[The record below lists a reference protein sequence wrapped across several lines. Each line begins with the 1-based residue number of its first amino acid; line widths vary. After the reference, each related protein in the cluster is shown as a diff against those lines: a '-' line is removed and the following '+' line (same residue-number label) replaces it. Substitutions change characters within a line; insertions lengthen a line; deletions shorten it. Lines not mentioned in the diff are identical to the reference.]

1 MGIFIGTKE
10 EMLSGWEGVREV
22 PQLRVIFSDL
32 MSEKWCQYT
41 PSQLAAGTRGGLCQT
56 DSCRE
61 VLCHTWIR
69 HYQGQ
74 FLGLDYSCPNS
85 LAMLP
90 KFDVQGQKS

>member
-41 PSQLAAGTRGGLCQT
+41 PSQLAAGTRGVSVRLTAAERCSAIHGSDT
-56 DSCRE
+56 IKDSSWAWTT
-61 VLCHTWIR
+61 VPKQSCHAA
-69 HYQGQ
+69 Q
-74 FLGLDYSCPNS
+74 
-85 LAMLP
+85 
-90 KFDVQGQKS
+90 V